1 MQTRR
6 RRRGNRPPVNT
17 ENALSVTNENPE
29 FCSLFHWHVDKTARC
44 VDLRPT
50 ISEALLRKTKR
61 NIKLLRT
68 TGKRSLWAWHAAADR
83 FIDAFLGWCCAILYI
98 HTIHTLIQLHRL
110 THSALRIYSMQI
122 LIFPIT
128 LSSQHS
134 IVRLYIIM
142 FEQHRI
148 NLPSPRMKMMMM
160 QPDAMNEEKTETNGQ
175 TSYSCVFWWRRG
187 ISRILLNCCLSVPRL
202 GSWWMWSSR
211 SVLANSSHVVSFPS
225 GAAHI

>member
-1 MQTRR
+1 MLVCTARAAVSRLEVWRLLGEHLQHDWMQTRR

-83 FIDAFLGWCCAILYI
+83 FIDAFLCWCCAILYI

-128 LSSQHS
+128 LSSQLLLAGVASSYVSTLSCLSS
-134 IVRLYIIM
+134 IV
-142 FEQHRI
+142 
-148 NLPSPRMKMMMM
+148 
-160 QPDAMNEEKTETNGQ
+160 
-175 TSYSCVFWWRRG
+175 
-187 ISRILLNCCLSVPRL
+187 
-202 GSWWMWSSR
+202 
-211 SVLANSSHVVSFPS
+211 
-225 GAAHI
+225 